1 MLSRVSQLKKG
12 SGTTKRVLPIASMK
26 KDSRSLF
33 IFDAVVDW
41 HERHEF
47 LKCKRGTHPCYSML
61 TIAIDS

>member
-1 MLSRVSQLKKG
+1 
-12 SGTTKRVLPIASMK
+12 MK

-47 LKCKRGTHPCYSML
+47 LKCKRATPVQSYSVL
-61 TIAIDS
+61 TIAVNS